1 MSLTSVLY
9 HYTSNDGLAMILE
22 SGRILPSFPH
32 SASFNLLAGI
42 NLAIP
47 GWIAGVNLTC
57 GAVFLTRMDP
67 NNSREAIAFNNFRCI
82 IYF

>member
-1 MSLTSVLY
+1 
-9 HYTSNDGLAMILE
+9 MILE

-32 SASFNLLAGI
+32 SSGSFNLVAGI
-42 NLAIP
+42 NLLAIP

-67 NNSREAIAFNNFRCI
+67 NNSREAIAFNNFR
-82 IYF
+82 